1 MVLALTGK
9 EADVP
14 LFRRGRDD
22 DADEP
27 DQALVD
33 DDAADVEVADDEPRP
48 EPGPT
53 SGPWDINDV
62 SDELDRIDLGALHV
76 PVPNGCEVRVE
87 MQDDQVV
94 AATVVD
100 GRSAVTIHAF
110 AAPRSQGIWD
120 EVRDEI
126 AESLRS
132 SNGSAE
138 DVEGPFGKEL
148 RARIPAPG
156 PQGPQLQPAR
166 FIGVDGPRWFLRGL
180 ITGAAATDP
189 NQARLMEQAF
199 RGVVVVRG
207 SDAMAPRDLLPL
219 RLPKEALEHL
229 AEVHAAQE
237 EEAGPPRP
245 TLESLERG
253 PEITETR

>member
-166 FIGVDGPRWFLRGL
+166 FIGVDGPRWFLRGTVL
-180 ITGAAATDP
+180 GPAGAGGEAAR
-189 NQARLMEQAF
+189 AVEEAF
-199 RGVVVVRG
+199 RAVVVVRG
-207 SDAMAPRDLLPL
+207 SEPMPVRDPLPLTLPPGAAEQLAGDQPRD
-219 RLPKEALEHL
+219 A
-229 AEVHAAQE
+229 
-237 EEAGPPRP
+237 
-245 TLESLERG
+245 
-253 PEITETR
+253 